1 VPTLLI
7 LRPQDVIPAD
17 FHGGER
23 LGAALSSPEP
33 FRFVQDYLRGLG
45 TLDRQAVWGS
55 VDAFEATWIVLRF
68 EEPANRC
75 HLYRSATAPTWWVE
89 FEETTPRDIGRAW
102 APATRR
108 RAIAGQADYLIRAA
122 NAGFSIFAREAPSPV
137 QQEWQRQVMIRYAPP
152 EPDISHEILGAAA
165 PIPAGRMFSQE
176 EIAALAR
183 QIPPD
188 PTMARALRS
197 MRGAVPQMG
206 SNQWGRPGGMPSNRD
221 IANRTRPGDFSGIDM
236 RNDKGEI
243 VKRKKPEKLRPEHT
257 LGRCE
262 NCEHFYEDHGGDDQ
276 CPGEYGGDPRAHPT
290 WAPPEV
296 ARLLD
301 TEPSKPADSQDIH
314 AERYRM
320 IELD

>member
-23 LGAALSSPEP
+23 FGAALSSPEP
-33 FRFVQDYLRGLG
+33 FRFVRNYLQGQR

-55 VDAFEATWIVLRF
+55 APDATWIVLRF
-68 EEPANRC
+68 EEPADRC
-75 HLYRSATAPTWWVE
+75 HLARARSSDQPTWWVE
-89 FEETTPRDIGRAW
+89 FEETISPRIGPGRM
-102 APATRR
+102 PTTRR
-108 RAIAGQADYLIRAA
+108 RAVAGQADYLIRSA
-122 NAGFSIFAREAPSPV
+122 NAGFSILAREALSPA
-137 QQEWQRQVMIRYAPP
+137 QQEWQRQVMGEYVPP
-152 EPDISHEILGAAA
+152 EPDISWEIRIEAA
-165 PIPAGRMFSQE
+165 PIQSSRLFSRQ
-176 EIAALAR
+176 EIAAMRR
-183 QIPPD
+183 QIPQD
-188 PTMARALRS
+188 PAVARALS
-197 MRGAVPQMG
+197 AMRDTALDPLWLQTAALETDTSGIPVRRA
-206 SNQWGRPGGMPSNRD
+206 NGMPSNRA
-221 IANRTRPGDFSGIDM
+221 IANRTPPPPSPAP
-236 RNDKGEI
+236 KAAA
-243 VKRKKPEKLRPEHT
+243 KHT